1 MWDYKR
7 QRKRVPPGDG
17 SYRLTGVD
25 VFKAIT
31 DLWRKHVS
39 KDIYLEILALLK
51 LDFETIEL
59 TQRQFSVLCAFIE
72 RYMFEQTRSHNIG
85 LYTYQTSEPMLYS
98 APIDPEKGNC
108 LKFNDVDDRERADL
122 STLQKLFDFDVN
134 GDLIKFF
141 TFIQTTHLKT

>member
-1 MWDYKR
+1 
-7 QRKRVPPGDG
+7 
-17 SYRLTGVD
+17 
-25 VFKAIT
+25 
-31 DLWRKHVS
+31 
-39 KDIYLEILALLK
+39 
-51 LDFETIEL
+51 
-59 TQRQFSVLCAFIE
+59 VLCAFIE
-72 RYMFEQTRSHNIG
+72 RYMFEQTRSHNI
-85 LYTYQTSEPMLYS
+85 